1 MDSLAAFQ
9 EPYARSKDEVLDWD
23 KTKDGI
29 GLSEVVKKVKPTIL
43 IGCSTVAGAFNEQVI
58 RDMAKGVDR
67 PIIFPLSNPTRLA
80 EATPADIL
88 KWTDD
93 KALVATGS
101 PFPPVIHPDGKAR
114 VIAQSNNALAFPGI
128 GLGIISSGAKKL
140 TDEMLWQATIAI
152 SECAPVHENACSP
165 VLPTLGK
172 AYEVSQKV
180 AFRLAKQ
187 AIKDGVA
194 DQCSDKQLKLKIK
207 EHQWEPRYYEYRY
220 VTE

>member
-1 MDSLAAFQ
+1 
-9 EPYARSKDEVLDWD
+9 
-23 KTKDGI
+23 
-29 GLSEVVKKVKPTIL
+29 
-43 IGCSTVAGAFNEQVI
+43 
-58 RDMAKGVDR
+58 MAKGADR
-67 PIIFPLSNPTRLA
+67 PIIFPLSNPTKLA

-101 PFPPVIHPDGKAR
+101 PFAPVIHPDGRAR

-128 GLGIISSGAKKL
+128 GLGIIASGAKKF
-140 TDEMLWQATIAI
+140 TDGMLWEATMAI
-152 SECAPVHENACSP
+152 SECAPVHEDPGAP

-180 AFRLAKQ
+180 AFRLARQ
-187 AIKDGVA
+187 AVKDGVA
-194 DQCSDKQLKLKIK
+194 EVCSDEQIRLKIK

-220 VTE
+220 VTK